1 MMRYTDAI
9 SSSQTQEAANK
20 TLRNTYGLLSLTL
33 LFSAFMAGAS
43 MAFNLPHPGL
53 IITLVGFYGLLFFI
67 SKFQNSGLGIV
78 LVFALTG
85 FMGITIGPILNAYLS
100 LPNGTS
106 LVMNALG
113 LTGLAF
119 LGLSAY
125 ALISKQDFSFL
136 RGFLTVGVFV
146 LLFAMILGF
155 FVQIPALQIF
165 ISAGFALFSAAMILY
180 QTGEIVRGGET
191 NYVMATVT
199 LFISIYNLFLSLLA
213 LLGMA
218 NDD

>member
-1 MMRYTDAI
+1 MRYTDAI

-33 LFSAFMAGAS
+33 LFSAFTAGAS

-136 RGFLTVGVFV
+136 KGFLTVGVFV
-146 LLFAMILGF
+146 LLFAMVLGF

>member
-1 MMRYTDAI
+1 MRYTDTI
-9 SSSQTQEAANK
+9 STNQTQEVANK
-20 TLRNTYGLLSLTL
+20 TLRNTYGLLSITL
-33 LFSAFMAGAS
+33 LFSALMAGLS
-43 MAFNLPHPGL
+43 MSLNLPHPGI
-53 IITLVGFYGLLFFI
+53 IITLVGFYGLLFMI
-67 SKFQNSGLGIV
+67 SKFQNSALGIV

-106 LVMNALG
+106 LVMSALA

-146 LLFAMILGF
+146 LIFAMILGF
-155 FVQIPALQIF
+155 FVQMPALQIF

-191 NYVMATVT
+191 NYIMATVT
-199 LFISIYNLFLSLLA
+199 LFISIYNLFISLLS

-218 NDD
+218 RDD

>member
-1 MMRYTDAI
+1 MRYTDAI
-9 SSSQTQEAANK
+9 STNQTQEVANK
-20 TLRNTYGLLSLTL
+20 TLRNTYGLLSITL
-33 LFSAFMAGAS
+33 LFSALMAGLS
-43 MAFNLPHPGL
+43 MSLNLPHPGL
-53 IITLVGFYGLLFFI
+53 IITLVGFYGLLFMI
-67 SKFQNSGLGIV
+67 SKFQNSALGIV

-106 LVMNALG
+106 LVMSALA

-146 LLFAMILGF
+146 LIFAMILGF
-155 FVQIPALQIF
+155 FVQMPALQIF

-191 NYVMATVT
+191 NYIMATVT
-199 LFISIYNLFLSLLA
+199 LFISIYNLFLSLLS